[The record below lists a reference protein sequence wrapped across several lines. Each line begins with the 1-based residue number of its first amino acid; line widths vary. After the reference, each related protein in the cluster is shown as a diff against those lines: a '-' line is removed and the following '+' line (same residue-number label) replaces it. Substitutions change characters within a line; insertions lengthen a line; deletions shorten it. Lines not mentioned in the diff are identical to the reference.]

1 MMNTKAASN
10 PKGLEADI
18 VIIGGGGAGLAAA
31 VAGTEKGA
39 KIILL
44 EKRQGLGGNSVFA
57 EGLFAAESPAQKRMM
72 VDARKDELFRTAMD
86 YSHWKINP
94 RIIRTFMDKSGDT
107 IRWLEAKGLKFD
119 WIPALYPNQVPLVWH
134 CLKRG
139 GAAIVEVLVKDCEA
153 LGVDLRCDTTVK
165 KILVSKKGE
174 VAGVFVETDGK
185 ELEIKAKA
193 VVIAT
198 GGYGGNKE
206 LLKRYCPSYTGEAHC
221 IGLPHMGDELL
232 MAIEM
237 GAATEGLGLLH
248 LNGPRTLGSLHLSAV
263 AQEPN
268 TVWIN
273 KRGERFTDE
282 TVAFKFDRANT
293 IDRQPGKISYT
304 LFDEKIRQNIAVEG
318 LIKGI
323 GVLYVPQRSKLA
335 DLGKDLQLEADKGRV
350 KISHAWEEIAQ
361 WIGTAPSVLQATID
375 EYNAFC
381 DQGYDEIF
389 DKDRRY
395 LLPLRT
401 PPYYAIQCHST
412 FLGTIDGIKVSH
424 QMEVLDPED
433 RAIRGLYAAGN
444 DTGGWEGDSYCG
456 ALSGTTFGFAINSG
470 RIAGEN
476 AATYAAGK

>member
-1 MMNTKAASN
+1 MMGARKTSN
-10 PKGLEADI
+10 IETLETEIA
-18 VIIGGGGAGLAAA
+18 IIGGGGGGLSAA
-31 VAGTEKGA
+31 VAAAEKGV

-44 EKRQGLGGNSVFA
+44 EKRHALGGNSVFA
-57 EGLFAAESPAQKRMM
+57 EGLLGAESPAQKRMM
-72 VDARKDELFRTAMD
+72 VDARRDELFRTAMD

-94 RIIRTFMDKSGDT
+94 RIIRAFLNKSGDT
-107 IRWLEAKGLKFD
+107 IRWLEEKGLKFD

-139 GAAIVEVLVKDCEA
+139 GAAIVEVLVKDCEY
-153 LGVDLRCDTTVK
+153 LGVKLLQDTAVK
-165 KILVSKKGE
+165 RILIGEKGD
-174 VAGVFVETDGK
+174 VAGVLVETNGK
-185 ELEIKAKA
+185 ELKIVSKA

-206 LLKRYCPSYTGEAHC
+206 LLKKYSPSYTGEAYC
-221 IGLPHMGDELL
+221 IGLPHMGDGLL
-232 MAIEM
+232 MAIEI

-248 LNGPRTLGSLHLSAV
+248 LNGPRTLGSLYSSAV

-268 TVWIN
+268 TVWVN

-282 TVAFKFDRANT
+282 AVTFKFDRAHT

-304 LFDEKIRQNIAVEG
+304 LLDEKIKQNVVEEG

-323 GVLYVPQRSKLA
+323 GVLYVPQRTKLTE
-335 DLGKDLQLEADKGRV
+335 LEKELRLEADKGMV
-350 KISHAWEEIAQ
+350 KISNSWDEIAQ
-361 WIGTAPSVLQATID
+361 WIGAAPSVLKATID
-375 EYNAFC
+375 EYNSFC

-395 LLPLRT
+395 LLSLCT

-412 FLGTIDGIKVSH
+412 FLGTIGGIKINH
-424 QMEVLDPED
+424 HMEVLDRQDQP
-433 RAIRGLYAAGN
+433 IRGLYAAGS

-456 ALSGTTFGFAINSG
+456 ILSGTTFGFAINSG

-476 AATYAAGK
+476 GAKYVTGK